1 MLPMQQ
7 GMRTTTTL
15 TRRSLLRT
23 GAAATAATLVGIRP
37 WAAASATASAPGAHL
52 LRSSYTGLVG
62 ERFTM
67 GSGHLRL
74 LAVSDLAGA
83 AGQPSLA
90 GSQDAF
96 ALELSGPLDAP
107 LEAGIHTLHHEQLG
121 AFQLFAS
128 PVDRPQ
134 GDRRYEAVIDRSVGV
149 PKSPPKPPAPAPA
162 PAVTAP
168 ADPPDSHTA
177 EPKRARLLRRVSLRR
192 TPHGARAEIFL
203 QPHVDAARVQVRLMR
218 RGRTLAVADRDVHEQ
233 RAVLRFRDVPHLRAG
248 TYALVVTVVD
258 DAGLIATRRRRVR
271 LA

>member
-1 MLPMQQ
+1 MQR
-7 GMRTTTTL
+7 GMRSTTTL

-23 GAAATAATLVGIRP
+23 SAAATAATLVGIRP
-37 WAAASATASAPGAHL
+37 WTAASATASAPGDHL

-62 ERFTM
+62 ERFTT

-74 LAVSDLAGA
+74 VSVSDLAGA
-83 AGQPSLA
+83 ARQPSLA

-107 LEAGIHTLHHEQLG
+107 LEAGIHTLHHERLG
-121 AFQLFAS
+121 SFQLFAS

-149 PKSPPKPPAPAPA
+149 PKSPPKPPAPAPVR
-162 PAVTAP
+162 AVTAP
-168 ADPPDSHTA
+168 VDSPDVHA
-177 EPKRARLLRRVSLRR
+177 AAPKGARLLRRVSLRR
-192 TPHGARAEIFL
+192 TPHGARAEILL
-203 QPHVDAARVQVRLMR
+203 QPHANADRVQVQLLR
-218 RGRTLAVADRDVHEQ
+218 RGRTIAVADRDVREQ
-233 RAVLRFRDVPHLRAG
+233 RAVLRFRGVPHLRAG
-248 TYALVVTVVD
+248 TYALLVTVVD